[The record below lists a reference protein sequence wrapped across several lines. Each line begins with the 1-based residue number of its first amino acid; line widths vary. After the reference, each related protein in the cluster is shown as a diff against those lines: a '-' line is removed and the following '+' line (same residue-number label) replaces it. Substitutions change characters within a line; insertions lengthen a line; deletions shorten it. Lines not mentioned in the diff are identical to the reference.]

1 MSLCKY
7 GCGKEIYWNQ
17 DGPPWIPHEDE
28 ALTKVHD
35 CPNNPNKQQPKQ
47 TAPATPKVSP
57 RKEPEPETIGR
68 AVKEPGSSPK
78 PTPRALPIE
87 PAQKPLAN
95 VPPLSDDELNFYHKL
110 YHLFKEPVK

>member
-35 CPNNPNKQQPKQ
+35 CPKRPPQQAETKS
-47 TAPATPKVSP
+47 APPPAK
-57 RKEPEPETIGR
+57 
-68 AVKEPGSSPK
+68 PK
-78 PTPRALPIE
+78 PTPLDDS
-87 PAQKPLAN
+87 PARKPLEK
-95 VPPLSDDELNFYHKL
+95 VPPLNDEELNFFHKFYH
-110 YHLFKEPVK
+110 FCTMNRKELAPK